1 MAQRV
6 VLDRDEWRGSMHTRR
21 IALATVLALSLG
33 TTGSGVATGVGD
45 DELAAAA
52 AVDNE
57 DVLDRLRRSA
67 AGVTRGR
74 R

>member
-45 DELAAAA
+45 D
-52 AVDNE
+52 
-57 DVLDRLRRSA
+57 
-67 AGVTRGR
+67 
-74 R
+74 